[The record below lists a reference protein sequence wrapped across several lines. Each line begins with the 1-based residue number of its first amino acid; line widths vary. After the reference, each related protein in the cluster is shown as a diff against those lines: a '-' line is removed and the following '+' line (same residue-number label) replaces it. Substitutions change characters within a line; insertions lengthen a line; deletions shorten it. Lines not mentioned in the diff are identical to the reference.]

1 MTKGLK
7 IALIVGGVAA
17 VAGAA
22 VGAVVA
28 LRKWRP
34 LNVLVFKNKDGDCD
48 CGCDCAD
55 ENTCKYCSCIDCE
68 QACVGSDEV
77 EVVEEAV
84 EAAEAAEAVEA

>member
-28 LRKWRP
+28 LRKLRARK
-34 LNVLVFKNKDGDCD
+34 VLVLKDKDCD

-55 ENTCKYCSCIDCE
+55 ENTCKYCGCTDCE
-68 QACVGSDEV
+68 QACVGADD
-77 EVVEEAV
+77 VVVVEAV
-84 EAAEAAEAVEA
+84 EV